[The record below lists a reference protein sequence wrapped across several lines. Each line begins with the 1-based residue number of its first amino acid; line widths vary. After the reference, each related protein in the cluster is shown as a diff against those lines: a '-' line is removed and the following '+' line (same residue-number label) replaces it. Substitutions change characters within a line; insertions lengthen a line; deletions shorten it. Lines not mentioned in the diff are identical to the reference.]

1 MLSGKGSQRLS
12 TGVPSASSTG
22 SAAGVPADSLSDR
35 SIEESPKGQ
44 LMALLSSPVIRRS
57 PALTDRYY
65 YNVFACFIFDFI
77 IFMAPWWSL
86 CRHSLATKVF

>member
-12 TGVPSASSTG
+12 TGVPSASSSG
-22 SAAGVPADSLSDR
+22 SAGVPADASSDR
-35 SIEESPKGQ
+35 SIEESPMGQ

-65 YNVFACFIFDFI
+65 YNVFAYFIFDFI

-86 CRHSLATKVF
+86 CRHC

>member
-22 SAAGVPADSLSDR
+22 SAGVPADSLSDR
-35 SIEESPKGQ
+35 SIEESPMGQ

-65 YNVFACFIFDFI
+65 YNIFAYFIFDFI
-77 IFMAPWWSL
+77 IFMAPQWSL
-86 CRHSLATKVF
+86 CCHSLATKVF